1 MAEKLSEGREKK
13 NISNK
18 LTKTTTPERQEKKK
32 NTIYITHTVTTLD
45 AKLSAF
51 VSPSS

>member
-18 LTKTTTPERQEKKK
+18 LTKTTTPERQEKK

>member
-32 NTIYITHTVTTLD
+32 IQSILPI
-45 AKLSAF
+45 L
-51 VSPSS
+51 